1 MGKTMKLITE
11 YKDFGQDIT
20 YLTEDVPGVG
30 KKYFISG
37 IFLQANVKNRN
48 NRIYPEEIMEREV
61 NRYTNN
67 YILKRR
73 AFGELGH
80 PEGPLINL
88 DRVSHLIEHLTRDG
102 SNWIGKAKI
111 LDTPNGKIV
120 KAMIDD
126 GAQLGVSS
134 RGVGS
139 LTNKNGVNI
148 VGDDFMLSTAADIV
162 ADPSAP
168 AAFVNGIM
176 EGKEWVWNNGILK
189 EEKIAEIAKTIKK
202 RPLKKGIKKHVID
215 EESAIKAFS
224 HFLSEIS
231 KY

>member
-1 MGKTMKLITE
+1 MSKNMKLITE

-20 YLTEDVPGVG
+20 YITEDVPGFG
-30 KKYFISG
+30 KKYYISG

-48 NRIYPEEIMEREV
+48 NRIYPEDIMEREV
-61 NRYTNN
+61 NRYSNN

-80 PEGPLINL
+80 PEGPSINL
-88 DRVSHLIEHLTRDG
+88 DRVSHLIEHLTREG
-102 SNWIGKAKI
+102 SNWVGKAKI

-139 LTNKNGVNI
+139 LTNRNGVNY

-176 EGKEWVWNNGILK
+176 EGKEWVWDNGVLK
-189 EEKIAEIAKTIKK
+189 EERINEIAQEIKK
-202 RPLKKGIKKHVID
+202 KTFKKGIKNRVIN
-215 EESAIKAFS
+215 EESAIRAFS
-224 HFLSEIS
+224 QFLSEIS
-231 KY
+231 KF

>member
-1 MGKTMKLITE
+1 MMKLITE
-11 YKDFGQDIT
+11 YKDFGQDIQ
-20 YLTEDVPGVG
+20 YITEDVPGRG

-37 IFLQANVKNRN
+37 IFLQANVRNKN
-48 NRIYPEEIMEREV
+48 NRIYPNEIMEREV
-61 NRYTNN
+61 IRYTNE

-80 PEGPLINL
+80 PEGPSINL
-88 DRVSHLIEHLTRDG
+88 DRVSHLIESLTRDG

-120 KAMIDD
+120 KAMIED

-139 LTNKNGVNI
+139 LTNKNGVNH

-168 AAFVNGIM
+168 AAFVNGVM
-176 EGKEWVWNNGILK
+176 EGKEWVWNNGVLK
-189 EEKIAEIAKTIKK
+189 EEKISKIKNKIQEKTF
-202 RPLKKGIKKHVID
+202 KKGIKNRVISED
-215 EESAIKAFS
+215 EAINAFS
-224 HFLSEIS
+224 DFLSEIS
-231 KY
+231 KI